1 MYILEFAQFVVMS
14 NVITGSVPV
23 KLGKHIAR
31 LSKTVR
37 ADNVLILFSVLSLNP
52 DLACDQPSPLP
63 RFFVKPKLPRNINSI
78 HTPHADKNPVRHDYP
93 TGISVCKQELAE

>member
-23 KLGKHIAR
+23 KLGKRIAR

-52 DLACDQPSPLP
+52 EPSPLP